1 MKKRKIAGALLALAL
16 LAGLCITGCG
26 SSAGDDKGDVRT
38 GTNAEVQTD
47 EATTADGTA
56 FAPDL
61 SVGGGSLNEKLNSDA
76 VQSALGNENGSET
89 AESQDTS
96 VQNGDAV
103 PAENSNCLLYTSR
116 CV

>member
-47 EATTADGTA
+47 EADSGVSDTTDVRRDCWECPG
-56 FAPDL
+56 FIRGRRL
-61 SVGGGSLNEKLNSDA
+61 VK
-76 VQSALGNENGSET
+76 
-89 AESQDTS
+89 
-96 VQNGDAV
+96 
-103 PAENSNCLLYTSR
+103 
-116 CV
+116 